1 MNATQRRLEGKVAL
15 IVGAGQ
21 TPGPKMGN
29 GRATALL
36 FAREGAQVLAADQNI
51 ASAEETVALIQSEGG
66 SAAAV
71 ETDVTDESSIQRAV
85 HDCTQRWNRLDILHN
100 NVGISVA
107 GGDAPVTEI
116 TVEAFDRIMA
126 VNLRSVVLACKHAL
140 PIMRDQ
146 GSGVI
151 LTISSIAALV
161 ILYSSAQAGSIRIG
175 TEGAYPPWNAKDESG
190 KLIGFEVELA
200 GWLCIYMKADC
211 TLVEQ
216 DWDGMIPGLIMRKYD
231 AIMAG
236 MSITDERMK
245 TINFSQGYA
254 DEVASLAVMKG
265 SSLEGMDTP
274 KAINL
279 STGGGAAKK
288 ALKTLTAALAGKT
301 IGVQTATIHQNF
313 LESGDVGNV
322 KVRTYKTQD
331 EVNLD
336 LAAGRI
342 DAALAAAVAFTDYAE
357 KSGKPVVLVGPT
369 FSGGAFGNGVGV
381 GIRKADTQL
390 LEDFNKAIDSARKSG
405 KISELAIRWFGFDA
419 SM

>member
-1 MNATQRRLEGKVAL
+1 MK
-15 IVGAGQ
+15 
-21 TPGPKMGN
+21 
-29 GRATALL
+29 
-36 FAREGAQVLAADQNI
+36 NI
-51 ASAEETVALIQSEGG
+51 FKFFL
-66 SAAAV
+66 
-71 ETDVTDESSIQRAV
+71 
-85 HDCTQRWNRLDILHN
+85 
-100 NVGISVA
+100 
-107 GGDAPVTEI
+107 
-116 TVEAFDRIMA
+116 
-126 VNLRSVVLACKHAL
+126 
-140 PIMRDQ
+140 
-146 GSGVI
+146 
-151 LTISSIAALV
+151 SSIAALMMFF
-161 ILYSSAQAGSIRIG
+161 SSAQADSIRIG

-200 GWLCIYMKADC
+200 NWLCIYMKADC

-265 SSLEGMDTP
+265 SPLEGMDTP

-279 STGGGAAKK
+279 STGGGDVKK

-313 LESGDVGNV
+313 LESGDVGSV

-357 KSGKPVVLVGPT
+357 KSGKSVVLVGPT

-381 GIRKADTQL
+381 GIRKDDTDL
-390 LEDFNKAIDSARKSG
+390 LKRFNKAINTARKNG
-405 KISELAIRWFGFDA
+405 KISELAIKWFGFDA

>member
-1 MNATQRRLEGKVAL
+1 MKNICKFFLSSLVAL
-15 IVGAGQ
+15 VLISS
-21 TPGPKMGN
+21 
-29 GRATALL
+29 TAL
-36 FAREGAQVLAADQNI
+36 ADKI
-51 ASAEETVALIQSEGG
+51 
-66 SAAAV
+66 
-71 ETDVTDESSIQRAV
+71 
-85 HDCTQRWNRLDILHN
+85 
-100 NVGISVA
+100 
-107 GGDAPVTEI
+107 
-116 TVEAFDRIMA
+116 
-126 VNLRSVVLACKHAL
+126 K
-140 PIMRDQ
+140 
-146 GSGVI
+146 
-151 LTISSIAALV
+151 
-161 ILYSSAQAGSIRIG
+161 IG

-200 GWLCIYMKADC
+200 NFLCIYMEADC
-211 TLVEQ
+211 TIVEQ
-216 DWDGMIPGLIMRKYD
+216 DWDGMIPGLVMRKYD

-236 MSITDERMK
+236 MSITGERMK

-279 STGGGAAKK
+279 STGGGDVKK

-313 LESGDVGNV
+313 LESGDVGSI
-322 KVRTYKTQD
+322 KIKTYKTQD

-381 GIRKADTQL
+381 GIRKDDTDL
-390 LEDFNKAIDSARKSG
+390 LKRFNKAIDVARKNG
-405 KISELAIRWFGFDA
+405 KISELAIKWFGFDA

>member
-1 MNATQRRLEGKVAL
+1 MNKFIRL
-15 IVGAGQ
+15 
-21 TPGPKMGN
+21 
-29 GRATALL
+29 LL
-36 FAREGAQVLAADQNI
+36 SIFVSIILLSTSTLADKI
-51 ASAEETVALIQSEGG
+51 
-66 SAAAV
+66 
-71 ETDVTDESSIQRAV
+71 
-85 HDCTQRWNRLDILHN
+85 
-100 NVGISVA
+100 
-107 GGDAPVTEI
+107 
-116 TVEAFDRIMA
+116 
-126 VNLRSVVLACKHAL
+126 K
-140 PIMRDQ
+140 
-146 GSGVI
+146 
-151 LTISSIAALV
+151 
-161 ILYSSAQAGSIRIG
+161 IG

-190 KLIGFEVELA
+190 KLIGFEIELA
-200 GWLCIYMKADC
+200 NFLCIYMKHEC
-211 TLVEQ
+211 TIVEQ
-216 DWDGMIPGLIMRKYD
+216 DWDGMIPALVMRKFD

-274 KAINL
+274 NAINL
-279 STGGGAAKK
+279 STGGSDVEGALA
-288 ALKTLTAALAGKT
+288 TLTAALAGKT

-313 LESGDVGNV
+313 LESGDIGSV

-357 KSGKPVVLVGPT
+357 KSGKDVVLVGPT
-369 FSGGAFGNGVGV
+369 FAGGAFGNGVGV
-381 GIRKADTQL
+381 GIRKGDNSSAQGKKDAKL
-390 LEDFNKAIDSARKSG
+390 LKDFNKAINTARKNG